1 MTALTK
7 YAKLEGTGLWAPTG
21 PDQRRE
27 VIVSLGEATL
37 VMLDARSSNVLS
49 HWSLA
54 AVERLN
60 PGETPAVYSPDAD
73 PGETLELDDPLL
85 IDALET
91 LRAALDPPPGLL
103 QRLRKF
109 AILGAVGVTVALG
122 VIVVPNALVDHTAS
136 VVPLAKRVE
145 LGEAMLADL
154 SQTGARVCTGALGT
168 GALAALHRRVIDGP
182 GRLVVV
188 DGLTT
193 PSPRVQHMPGRL
205 YVIDSRLIDAAE
217 TPEEL
222 GGAILVAAARHA
234 SDDPLRPLL
243 RHAGSVAT
251 FRLLTSG
258 DLPLNALRGH
268 ALALLRA
275 PARVPAAEGV
285 IAQFQRAGLSPR
297 AFLLSTTAMDPARDA
312 LTPALRALEAGDPAT
327 GLISDGQW
335 VSLLNLCAE

>member
-1 MTALTK
+1 MTALKK
-7 YAKLEGTGLWAPTG
+7 YAKLEGMGLWAPTG

-27 VIVSLGEATL
+27 VIVSLGDATL
-37 VMLDARSSNVLS
+37 VIMDGRSSLVLS

-60 PGETPAVYSPDAD
+60 PGKSPAIYSPDAD
-73 PGETLELDDPLL
+73 HAETLELDDPLL
-85 IDALET
+85 IEALET

-103 QRLRKF
+103 ARLRRA
-109 AILGAVGVTVALG
+109 AIVGAVVVTAALA
-122 VIVVPNALVDHTAS
+122 VFVVPNALAEHTAS
-136 VVPLAKRVE
+136 VVPLAKRTE

-154 SQTGARVCTGALGT
+154 SQTGARVCTGGLGT
-168 GALAALHRRVIDGP
+168 AALAALHRRVIDGP

-188 DGLTT
+188 DGLDT

-205 YVIDSRLIDAAE
+205 YVIDARLLDTAE
-217 TPEEL
+217 APEEL
-222 GGAILVAAARHA
+222 AGAILLAVARHA
-234 SDDPLRPLL
+234 AEDPLRPLL

-258 DLPLNALRGH
+258 ELPLESLRGH

-275 PARVPAAEGV
+275 PARGPSAEGAS
-285 IAQFQRAGLSPR
+285 AQFQRAAVSPG
-297 AFLLSTTAMDPARDA
+297 AFVAAATALDPARDA
-312 LTPALRALEAGDPAT
+312 LAQSLRAVDLAQAGP
-327 GLISDGQW
+327 LMSDGQW